1 MPSQPRGWAVLR
13 FTLRNLLARKIR
25 LLLSALAIVLGVG
38 FLSGSLVFTDTMAK
52 SFDEIIGGSTADA
65 QIRLSGLGQGN
76 LNAAVNIDQRT
87 LPASLVPALD
97 AIPGVARADGS
108 VYGQGLFV
116 IKANGKL
123 LGGTGAP
130 TMALNFND
138 APNASGEPILA
149 ITKGRAPVTSGEIAL
164 DQRSAENAGYDIGDT
179 VRMVTAGDDP
189 RVSATLV
196 GNAEFVG
203 GGLAGATMVLFDTR
217 TAQELFLGGK
227 DAYTSIEL
235 TAEDGATQEQL
246 VEAARRLLPDDAEA
260 ITGQQ
265 QADEFESI
273 VDTVLGYLNTF
284 LLVFA
289 AIALVVGSFLIV
301 NTFSILVAQRSRE
314 LAVLRA
320 LGATRRQVTRSVLA
334 EAAVIGALGAT
345 AGLALGF
352 GLAGGL
358 RAVFATFGLDLSA
371 TALVFSPRTVVVSY
385 VVGITV
391 TMFAAY
397 LPARRAARVAP
408 VEAMRDG
415 VSLPE
420 RSLRRRLVGG
430 TVIAVVGGVLLTTG
444 LAGDGGSGAA
454 QVGLGMFA
462 ILMSIALMSPVVA
475 VPVLAPL
482 GALYGRV
489 FGTTGRLATQNSLR
503 NPGRT
508 AATASA
514 LMIGLAL
521 VTTISI
527 LASSVSASIDAGVD
541 EQFTSDFLISN
552 AIGQSFSP
560 SIAEEVRRVDG
571 VGVIAP
577 SQLTSVEVGETQFN
591 AHAADARALE
601 QIFDITYVAGSAAVD
616 DREIALTEDRASSL
630 GVEVGDHVVLSFA
643 SGDIRSKVT
652 GIYESTYVVA
662 DAVIPFST
670 LTAAQVQRADT
681 AIAVNAEP
689 GVDTAALARDL
700 DAATADFPTVTVQNK
715 DDFAAAQRGQ
725 VDQLLYLIYALL
737 GLAIVIAALGIV
749 NTLALS
755 IVERTREVGL
765 LRAVGLSRRQL
776 RQMVRLEAIA
786 ISALGAALGIGAGLL
801 FGVALQRIV
810 QDQGIT
816 NLAVPWGRLVVFI
829 AVSTVV
835 GVLAAVLP
843 ARRAARL
850 DVLRAISAH

>member
-1 MPSQPRGWAVLR
+1 MLR
-13 FTLRNLLARKIR
+13 FTLRNVLARKVR
-25 LLLSALAIVLGVG
+25 LLLSALAIVLGVA

-52 SFDEIIGGSTADA
+52 SFDNIISGSMADA
-65 QIRLSGLGQGN
+65 QVRLSGLDQASLG
-76 LNAAVNIDQRT
+76 AAVNIDQRT
-87 LPASLVPALD
+87 LPASLVPELGSA
-97 AIPGVARADGS
+97 PGVARADGS
-108 VYGQGLFV
+108 VYGQGMFV
-116 IKANGKL
+116 IKSNGKL

-130 TMALNFND
+130 TMGLNYSD
-138 APNASGEPILA
+138 APNASGEPMLTIA
-149 ITKGRAPVTSGEIAL
+149 EGRAPVTSGEVAI
-164 DQRSAENAGYDIGDT
+164 DRRSAENAGYDIGDT
-179 VRMVTAGDDP
+179 VRMVTAGDQP
-189 RVSATLV
+189 RVAATLV
-196 GNAEFVG
+196 GYADFVG

-217 TAQELFLGGK
+217 TAQDLFLGGE

-235 TAEDGATQEQL
+235 TAEEGISQRQL
-246 VEAARRLLPDDAEA
+246 VETVRPLLPEDAEA

-265 QADEFESI
+265 QADEFKSI

-314 LAVLRA
+314 LAILRA
-320 LGATRRQVTRSVLA
+320 LGADRGQVARSVLA
-334 EAAVIGALGAT
+334 EAVVVGVFGTT
-345 AGLALGF
+345 AGLGLGF
-352 GLAGGL
+352 GLAAAL
-358 RAVFATFGLDLSA
+358 RAVFASFGLDLSA
-371 TALVFSPRTVVVSY
+371 TSLVFSLRTVAISY
-385 VVGITV
+385 VVGVTV

-397 LPARRAARVAP
+397 LPARRAARVSP

-420 RSLRRRLVGG
+420 RSLRRRLIGG
-430 TVIAVVGGVLLTTG
+430 TVIAFVGGVLLTTG
-444 LAGDGGSGAA
+444 LMGDGGPGAA

-462 ILMSIALMSPVVA
+462 VLMAIALMSPAVA

-482 GALYGRV
+482 GALYKRV

-527 LASSVSASIDAGVD
+527 LASSVSKSIDAGID

-560 SIAEEVRRVDG
+560 SIAKEVRRVDG

-577 SQLTSVEVGETQFN
+577 SQLASVKINGTRLN
-591 AHAADARALE
+591 ADATDSRAFE
-601 QIFDITYVAGSAAVD
+601 QIFDITYVAGSAAVGD
-616 DREIALTEDRASSL
+616 GEIALTEDRASSL
-630 GVEVGDHVVLSFA
+630 GLKVGDEVVLSFA
-643 SGDIRSKVT
+643 SGDLPSKVT
-652 GIYESTYVVA
+652 GIYESTYVLA
-662 DAVIPFST
+662 DAVMPFST
-670 LTAAQVQRADT
+670 LTAAKVQRADT
-681 AIAVNAEP
+681 TVAVNAKP
-689 GVDTAALARDL
+689 GVDKAALAQKL

-725 VDQLLYLIYALL
+725 VDQLLYLIYGLL

-755 IVERTREVGL
+755 IVERTREIGV

-776 RQMVRLEAIA
+776 RRMVRLEAIA
-786 ISALGAALGIGAGLL
+786 ISVLGALLGIGAGLL
-801 FGVALQRIV
+801 FGVVLQQIV

-816 NLAVPWGRLVVFI
+816 ELAVPWARLVVFI
-829 AVSTVV
+829 AVSTAV

-843 ARRAARL
+843 ARRAASL
-850 DVLRAISAH
+850 NVLRAIAAH

>member
-1 MPSQPRGWAVLR
+1 MLR
-13 FTLRNLLARKIR
+13 FTLRNVLARKVR
-25 LLLSALAIVLGVG
+25 LLLSAIAIVLGVG

-52 SFDEIIGGSTADA
+52 SFDNIIGGSMADA
-65 QIRLSGLGQGN
+65 QVRLTGLDPTS
-76 LNAAVNIDQRT
+76 LSAAVNIDQRT
-87 LPASLVPALD
+87 LPSSLVPTLAE
-97 AIPGVARADGS
+97 APGVARADGS
-108 VYGQGLFV
+108 VYGQGMFV
-116 IKANGKL
+116 VKANGKL

-130 TMALNFND
+130 TMALNYND
-138 APNASGEPILA
+138 APNASGEPMLTIA
-149 ITKGRAPVTSGEIAL
+149 EGRAPVRSGEVAL
-164 DQRSAENAGYDIGDT
+164 DRRSAENAGYTIGDT
-179 VRMVTAGDDP
+179 VRMVTAGEQP

-196 GNAEFVG
+196 GHADFVG

-217 TAQELFLGGK
+217 TAQDLFLGGK

-235 TAEDGATQEQL
+235 TAEDGATQRQL
-246 VEAARRLLPDDAEA
+246 VDAVRPLLPDHAEA

-265 QADEFESI
+265 QSDEFKSI

-314 LAVLRA
+314 LAILRA
-320 LGATRRQVTRSVLA
+320 LGASRPQMTRSVLA
-334 EAAVIGALGAT
+334 EALAVGLLGAT
-345 AGLALGF
+345 AGLGLGF
-352 GLAGGL
+352 GLAAGL
-358 RAVFATFGLDLSA
+358 RAVFASFGLDLSA
-371 TALVFSPRTVVVSY
+371 TPLVFSARTVVISY
-385 VVGITV
+385 AVGVAV
-391 TMFAAY
+391 TLFAAY

-415 VSLPE
+415 VSQPE
-420 RSLRRRLVGG
+420 RSVRRRLIGG
-430 TVIAVVGGVLLTTG
+430 VIVASIGAVLLTSG
-444 LAGDGGSGAA
+444 LMGDGGLGAA
-454 QVGLGMFA
+454 QVGMGMFA
-462 ILMSIALMSPVVA
+462 VLMSIAVLSPAVA
-475 VPVLAPL
+475 IPLLAPL
-482 GALYGRV
+482 GALYARV

-560 SIAEEVRRVDG
+560 SIAEDVRKVDG

-577 SQLTSVEVGETQFN
+577 SQLASLKIDGTQLN
-591 AHAADARALE
+591 VDATDARALE
-601 QIFDITYVAGSAAVD
+601 QIFDITYVSGTAAAG

-630 GVEVGDHVVLSFA
+630 GVEVGDEVNLSFA
-643 SGDIRSKVT
+643 SGDIPSTVT

-670 LTAAQVQRADT
+670 LAAAKVQRADT
-681 AIAVNAEP
+681 TIAVNAEP
-689 GVDTAALARDL
+689 GVDKAALAKDL
-700 DAATADFPTVTVQNK
+700 EAATADFPTVTVQNK
-715 DDFAAAQRGQ
+715 DDFAAAQRDQ

-755 IVERTREVGL
+755 IVERTREIGV

-776 RQMVRLEAIA
+776 RRMVRLEAIA
-786 ISALGAALGIGAGLL
+786 ISVLGAVLGIAAGLL
-801 FGVALQRIV
+801 FGVVLQRIV
-810 QDQGIT
+810 EGQGIT
-816 NLAVPWGRLVVFI
+816 ELAVPWVSLAVFI
-829 AVSTVV
+829 AVATAV

-843 ARRAARL
+843 ARRAANL
-850 DVLRAISAH
+850 NVLRAISTH

>member
-1 MPSQPRGWAVLR
+1 MLR
-13 FTLRNLLARKIR
+13 FTLRNVLARKVR
-25 LLLSALAIVLGVG
+25 LLLSAIAIVLGVG

-52 SFDEIIGGSTADA
+52 SFDDIIGGSMADA
-65 QIRLSGLGQGN
+65 QVRLSGLGETSLG
-76 LNAAVNIDQRT
+76 AAVNIDQRT
-87 LPASLVPALD
+87 LPASLVPTLAS
-97 AIPGVARADGS
+97 APGVARADGS
-108 VYGQGLFV
+108 VYGQGMFV

-130 TMALNFND
+130 TMALNYSD
-138 APNASGEPILA
+138 APNASGEPMLSIA
-149 ITKGRAPVTSGEIAL
+149 EGREPARSGEVAL
-164 DQRSAENAGYDIGDT
+164 DRRSAENAGYEVGDT
-179 VRMVTAGDDP
+179 VRMVTAGDQP

-196 GNAEFVG
+196 GYAEFVG
-203 GGLAGATMVLFDTR
+203 GGLAGATMVIFDTR

-235 TAEDGATQEQL
+235 TAEDGASQRQL
-246 VEAARRLLPDDAEA
+246 VDAVRPLLPDDAEA

-314 LAVLRA
+314 LAILRA
-320 LGATRRQVTRSVLA
+320 LGASRRQMTRSVLA
-334 EAAVIGALGAT
+334 EAVAVGLFGAT
-345 AGLALGF
+345 AGLGLGF
-352 GLAGGL
+352 GLAAGL
-358 RAVFATFGLDLSA
+358 RAVFASFGLDLSA
-371 TALVFSPRTVVVSY
+371 TSLVFSTRTVVISY
-385 VVGITV
+385 AVGVTV

-415 VSLPE
+415 VSVPE
-420 RSLRRRLVGG
+420 RSLRRRFVGG
-430 TVIAVVGGVLLTTG
+430 TVTAVVGGVLLTSG
-444 LAGDGGSGAA
+444 LMGEGGLGAA
-454 QVGLGMFA
+454 QIGLGMFA
-462 ILMSIALMSPVVA
+462 VLMAIAVMSPAVA
-475 VPVLAPL
+475 VPFLAPL
-482 GALYGRV
+482 GALYARA

-560 SIAEEVRRVDG
+560 SIADDVRDVDG
-571 VGVIAP
+571 VGLVAP
-577 SQLTSVEVGETQFN
+577 SQLASLKINGTQLN
-591 AHAADARALE
+591 VDATDARALE
-601 QIFDITYVAGSAAVD
+601 QIFDITYTAGSAAVG

-630 GVEVGDHVVLSFA
+630 GVEVGDEVVLSFV
-643 SGDIRSKVT
+643 SGDIPSKVT

-670 LTAAQVQRADT
+670 LTAAKVQRADT

-689 GVDTAALARDL
+689 GVDKAALAEDL

-755 IVERTREVGL
+755 IVERTREIGV

-776 RQMVRLEAIA
+776 RRMVRLEAIA
-786 ISALGAALGIGAGLL
+786 ISLLGAVLGIGAGVL
-801 FGVALQRIV
+801 FGVVLQRIV

-816 NLAVPWGRLVVFI
+816 ELAVPWESLATFV
-829 AVSTVV
+829 AVATAV
-835 GVLAAVLP
+835 GILAAVLP

-850 DVLRAISAH
+850 NVLRAISTH